1 MGIRETIQDILTQLA
16 TITVANGDGQ
26 SVALHSDVFNNQ
38 VEREIQGSGV
48 PYPKPAAFVELQLSE
63 GMPLGGNI
71 TGYEC
76 VIRILV
82 AHQMMNEE
90 GVFDQNLNVI
100 DVVDK
105 IQRKLNGAKIA
116 NCSPLYRGTVTM
128 DTDHGNVY
136 LKVLEYK
143 TYFTDATSS
152 DTDVLND
159 TVIVSELDNPTLGL
173 AIDLVP
179 VIEEEPTNPPP
190 PLLLDIIELIQGN
203 ASGMN
208 EVYLTITGNYTALSE
223 ANTVYIIFVTAAA
236 TITLPTAVG
245 NTSRYI
251 VKRLTPDSVTVV
263 FSNGENADDLPFT
276 TLDELYEAKEFR
288 PNQDTQNYNIF

>member
-16 TITVANGDGQ
+16 TITVTNGDGQ

-38 VEREIQGSGV
+38 VEREIQGGGA
-48 PYPKPAAFVELQLSE
+48 PYPKPAAFVEVQLSE

-128 DTDHGNVY
+128 DTDHGSVY

-203 ASGMN
+203 ASGLN

-223 ANTVYIIFVTAAA
+223 ANTVYIIFVNAAA
-236 TITLPTAVG
+236 VITLPTAIA

-251 VKRLTPDSVTVV
+251 IKKITSGSVSVV
-263 FSNGENADDLPFT
+263 FSSGQNADGST
-276 TLDELYEAKEFR
+276 TVTLTKQYEALEFR
-288 PNQDTQNYNIF
+288 PNPDTNNFNIF